1 MYCHAHVPKVEKHKL
16 DSKSRKCVL
25 LGYGDNCKVYQLYDL
40 ECRKVIYSRE
50 VLFNETSMAGIQNEE
65 DISAKYM
72 ELEIQKKPSSE
83 ENYTSNP
90 LDNSSAKLI
99 PSNTESICTDLHKSN
114 KSLTGTASTTVQIQQ
129 WFLQNNSKTFH
140 LLLKP
145 SPVLTMSNMKR
156 KRL

>member
-1 MYCHAHVPKVEKHKL
+1 MYCHAHVPKVDKHKL

-90 LDNSSAKLI
+90 LDNNSAKLI
-99 PSNTESICTDLHKSN
+99 PSHTESTLQRF
-114 KSLTGTASTTVQIQQ
+114 TQIKQKPDRYS
-129 WFLQNNSKTFH
+129 FNNSTDSTMVSTEQQQDLSSVAEAKS
-140 LLLKP
+140 
-145 SPVLTMSNMKR
+145 SPHNVQ
-156 KRL
+156 

>member
-99 PSNTESICTDLHKSN
+99 PSNTESTLHRF
-114 KSLTGTASTTVQIQQ
+114 TQIKQEPDRYS
-129 WFLQNNSKTFH
+129 FNNSTD
-140 LLLKP
+140 
-145 SPVLTMSNMKR
+145 STMVSTEQ
-156 KRL
+156 